1 MSILTISSFI
11 TTGIITHILCPE
23 ILIKSVTTISSGL
36 VSSLSYLITIS
47 YDKELMQIL
56 LSTDIINDIKI
67 IKNFLDGNNIKK
79 IENKTVI
86 ECINDINETLKN
98 LEIIIKNITDKIEY
112 NKSLWF
118 SYFRKYNLHQDR
130 EDLKILISQLE
141 HRFNLLIKFYSITKK

>member
-67 IKNFLDGNNIKK
+67 IKNFLDGNNIKN

-118 SYFRKYNLHQDR
+118 SYFRSHDTTDERDKIIFLITQ
-130 EDLKILISQLE
+130 LK
-141 HRFNLLIKFYSITKK
+141 HRFELLIKILTIYL